1 MRPFLLAVAA
11 LPLASFALT
20 INHFD
25 DHFNGEAENTTHE
38 NGTTSCGYQLQHS
51 YEGDG
56 FFECAEGRLFFL
68 SPVLSYHCSDWNFF
82 SGPDPTHGNVAYQ
95 TRENSEDLAY
105 VDEDCTVVLRVDNEG
120 SVPVGGQ
127 RRS

>member
-1 MRPFLLAVAA
+1 MERHRAGSSCSTVTKATGSSSARRAVYFSY
-11 LPLASFALT
+11 PR
-20 INHFD
+20 
-25 DHFNGEAENTTHE
+25 AE
-38 NGTTSCGYQLQHS
+38 
-51 YEGDG
+51 
-56 FFECAEGRLFFL
+56 
-68 SPVLSYHCSDWNFF
+68 YHRSDWNFF

-120 SVPVGGQ
+120 SVPAGGQ